1 MLISDF
7 KGEKMQLLEDVL
19 SFVNKILDT
28 RIEEDSKTTESL
40 EIQSSNKE
48 LLIRADI
55 ERDTEKSIV
64 KLSIIKNNVS
74 IWSYSFL
81 FYDDIS
87 EEEREDILLGI
98 DYSLKRNLDSSSL

>member
-1 MLISDF
+1 
-7 KGEKMQLLEDVL
+7 MQLLGDVF
-19 SFVNKILDT
+19 SFVNQILDV
-28 RIEEDSKTTESL
+28 RIEDDTKTSESL

-48 LLIRADI
+48 ILIKADI

-64 KLSIIKNNVS
+64 ELSIVKNNVS

-87 EEEREDILLGI
+87 EEEREDILLGL
-98 DYSLKRNLDSSSL
+98 DYSLKRNLDSSIL

>member
-1 MLISDF
+1 
-7 KGEKMQLLEDVL
+7 MQLLEDVF

-28 RIEEDSKTTESL
+28 RLEDNSRVTESL

-48 LLIRADI
+48 LLIKADI

-64 KLSIIKNNVS
+64 ELSIVKNDVS
-74 IWSYSFL
+74 IWTYSFL

-87 EEEREDILLGI
+87 EEEREDILLGL
-98 DYSLKRNLDSSSL
+98 DYSLKRNLDSSIL

>member
-1 MLISDF
+1 
-7 KGEKMQLLEDVL
+7 MQLLENVF

-28 RIEEDSKTTESL
+28 RLEDNSRTTESL
-40 EIQSSNKE
+40 EIQSSSSE
-48 LLIRADI
+48 LLLKADI

-64 KLSIIKNNVS
+64 ELSIVKNNVS

-87 EEEREDILLGI
+87 EEEREDILLGL
-98 DYSLKRNLDSSSL
+98 DYSLKRDLDSSKL

>member
-1 MLISDF
+1 
-7 KGEKMQLLEDVL
+7 MQLLEDVF
-19 SFVNKILDT
+19 SFVNRLLDT
-28 RIEEDSKTTESL
+28 RLEEDSKTTESL

-48 LLIRADI
+48 LIIRADI

-64 KLSIIKNNVS
+64 ELSTIKNNVS
-74 IWSYSFL
+74 IWTYSFL

-98 DYSLKRNLDSSSL
+98 DYSLKRNLDSSKL

>member
-1 MLISDF
+1 
-7 KGEKMQLLEDVL
+7 MQLLEDVF

-28 RIEEDSKTTESL
+28 RLEDNSRTTESL

-48 LLIRADI
+48 LLIKADI

-64 KLSIIKNNVS
+64 ELSIAKNDVS
-74 IWSYSFL
+74 IWTYSFL

-87 EEEREDILLGI
+87 EEEREDILLGL
-98 DYSLKRNLDSSSL
+98 DYSLKRDLDSSKL

>member
-1 MLISDF
+1 
-7 KGEKMQLLEDVL
+7 MQLLEDVF

-28 RIEEDSKTTESL
+28 RLEEDSKTTESL

-48 LLIRADI
+48 LLIKANI

-64 KLSIIKNNVS
+64 NLSIVKDSVS

-87 EEEREDILLGI
+87 EEEREDILLGL
-98 DYSLKRNLDSSSL
+98 DYSLKRNLDSSKL

>member
-1 MLISDF
+1 
-7 KGEKMQLLEDVL
+7 MQLLEDVF
-19 SFVNKILDT
+19 SFVDRILDT

-40 EIQSSNKE
+40 EIQSSDKE
-48 LLIRADI
+48 LLIKADI

-64 KLSIIKNNVS
+64 ELSIVKNNVS

-87 EEEREDILLGI
+87 EEEREDILLGL
-98 DYSLKRNLDSSSL
+98 DYSLKRNLDPCIL

>member
-1 MLISDF
+1 
-7 KGEKMQLLEDVL
+7 MQLLEDVL

-28 RIEEDSKTTESL
+28 RIEEDSKPTESL

-48 LLIRADI
+48 LIIRANI

-64 KLSIIKNNVS
+64 NLSIVKNNVS
-74 IWSYSFL
+74 IWTYSFL

>member
-1 MLISDF
+1 
-7 KGEKMQLLEDVL
+7 MQLLEDVF

-28 RIEEDSKTTESL
+28 RLEDNSRATESL
-40 EIQSSNKE
+40 EIQSSSTE
-48 LLIRADI
+48 LLLKADI

-64 KLSIIKNNVS
+64 ELSIVKNSVS

-87 EEEREDILLGI
+87 EEEREDILLGL
-98 DYSLKRNLDSSSL
+98 DYSLKRNLNSREFYK